1 VKHDT
6 AVLLVAIATA
16 CTAARSRPRAPSNVG
31 CLPAGVRSTDTVSAE
46 RVGPVGRLVILTV
59 AQRLRQL
66 GASCRG
72 DTLVDSSARPIRFY
86 RLHCFG
92 APTTYAL
99 ETLRRERAELDSLR
113 RRYTVVGMTC
123 SPTGEPTP

>member
-1 VKHDT
+1 MHS
-6 AVLLVAIATA
+6 
-16 CTAARSRPRAPSNVG
+16 RSVTSTGAEYRG
-31 CLPAGVRSTDTVSAE
+31 MPAGWCAVDGYG
-46 RVGPVGRLVILTV
+46 VGRARRAGRLVIFTV

>member
-1 VKHDT
+1 M
-6 AVLLVAIATA
+6 LLVAIAAA
-16 CTAARSRPRAPSNVG
+16 CAAARSRSPAPSNVE
-31 CLPAGVRSTDTVSAE
+31 CLPAGVSSTDTVSAE
-46 RVGPVGRLVILTV
+46 RVGPSGRLVTVTV

-72 DTLVDSSARPIRFY
+72 DKLVDSSALPIRFY

-99 ETLRRERAELDSLR
+99 ETLRRERAELDSLSR
-113 RRYTVVGMTC
+113 RFTVITMTC
-123 SPTGEPTP
+123 SPSGQPTP